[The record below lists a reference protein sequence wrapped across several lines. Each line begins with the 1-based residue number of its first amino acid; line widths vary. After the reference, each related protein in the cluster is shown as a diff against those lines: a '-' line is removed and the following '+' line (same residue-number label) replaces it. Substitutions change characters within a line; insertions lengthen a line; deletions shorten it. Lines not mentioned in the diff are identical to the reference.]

1 MKNEPASNI
10 IPSIYII
17 GILILNTWGNGWV
30 VMFFSVAGLP
40 FLFWLMPVEM
50 RKPILKSCIG
60 VWNYCY
66 FSFFSR
72 GNSWETPLNYF
83 PNCIK

>member
-50 RKPILKSCIG
+50 RKPILKVALASGIIAIFLSLAVVIHG
-60 VWNYCY
+60 K
-66 FSFFSR
+66 
-72 GNSWETPLNYF
+72 LH
-83 PNCIK
+83 